1 MLEKPIFNKLSDKFY
16 DLALLTLVTIMYIAL
31 CAEADM
37 YVPAFPQMIKYF
49 GVEENKIQL
58 ILSINFGGLCVSG
71 LVTGPRSYFIM
82 QDY

>member
-1 MLEKPIFNKLSDKFY
+1 MLEKPIFNKLPEKFY
-16 DLALLTLVTIMYIAL
+16 DIALLTLVTIMYIAL

-58 ILSINFGGLCVSG
+58 ILSINFGG
-71 LVTGPRSYFIM
+71 
-82 QDY
+82 